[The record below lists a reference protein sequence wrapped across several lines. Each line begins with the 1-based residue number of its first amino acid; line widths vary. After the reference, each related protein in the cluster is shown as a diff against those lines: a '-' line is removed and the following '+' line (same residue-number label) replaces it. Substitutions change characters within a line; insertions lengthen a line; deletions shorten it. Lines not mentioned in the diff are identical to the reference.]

1 MPHTTSFTLPAI
13 RNEVSSLWK
22 LAWPILIGQLATV
35 GMGAAD
41 VAMTGHTNPE
51 ELAAV
56 SLGAAIWSIVLVT
69 VSGIMMAIN
78 TLVAHEIGAARHD

>member
-1 MPHTTSFTLPAI
+1 MPHTTSFTLPAV
-13 RNEVSSLWK
+13 RTEVSSLWK

-56 SLGAAIWSIVLVT
+56 SLGAAI
-69 VSGIMMAIN
+69 
-78 TLVAHEIGAARHD
+78 